1 MTNGEIALQDT
12 NSGKC
17 DMDYL
22 FQILGSRWNL
32 LIIWHLSRQTL
43 RFTEL
48 QKRLGDVHSKT
59 ITSHL
64 RELEKCHI
72 IKRAVFPE
80 VPPRV
85 EYSLVAQ
92 DSFLPVFAAIKQW
105 GKSLQQP

>member
-1 MTNGEIALQDT
+1 MQDI
-12 NSGKC
+12 NSNKC

-59 ITSHL
+59 VTTHL
-64 RELEKCHI
+64 RELEKYHI
-72 IKRAVFPE
+72 IKRVVYPE
-80 VPPRV
+80 VPLRV
-85 EYSLVAQ
+85 EYSLVAK
-92 DSFLPVFAAIKQW
+92 DSFLPVFAAIKKW
-105 GKSLQQP
+105 GKSLKSP